1 MTSVSR
7 PHRAFQVA
15 LRECRLVTE
24 RILLTLDLPQ
34 GCIPAI
40 RESII
45 LSHAMGRGGF
55 QHLHDI
61 RQTLAQVGY
70 DAMQMNDAAN
80 GSLDIDG
87 GGIHA
92 WLIAQTVADLAV
104 DIARRQGSGTV
115 RLLNIGAPD
124 ELAVVEGLASR
135 HGARATVE
143 IHRQVGGL
151 ATVVTA
157 TNVSRPRDI
166 DHWDPYLAN
175 GIRHHFPVDEQLWQ
189 ALYHL
194 SNAALAPDSVVS
206 RRHAGP
212 VILLDDGT
220 IVGRLPA
227 DDDFDPQML
236 KKAEINKINE
246 GAVDGN

>member
-24 RILLTLDLPQ
+24 RILLTLGLPQ

-45 LSHAMGRGGF
+45 LSHAMGLGGF
-55 QHLHDI
+55 KHLHDA
-61 RQTLAQVGY
+61 RPTLAQVGY
-70 DAMQMNDAAN
+70 GAMQMKEAAH
-80 GSLDIDG
+80 GALEIDG
-87 GGIHA
+87 GRIHA

-104 DIARRQGSGTV
+104 DIARRQGSGIV
-115 RLLNIGAPD
+115 RLVNVSVPE
-124 ELAVVEGLASR
+124 ELGVIEGLATR

-143 IHRQVGGL
+143 TRQQNSDAV
-151 ATVVTA
+151 TVVTA
-157 TNVSRPRDI
+157 TNTSRPRDL

-175 GIRHHFPVDEQLWQ
+175 GIRHHFPVDEQLWH

-220 IVGRLPA
+220 IVGRLPS

-246 GAVDGN
+246 GAIDGN

>member
-1 MTSVSR
+1 MTTVSH

-24 RILLTLDLPQ
+24 RILLTLGLPQ

-45 LSHAMGRGGF
+45 LSHAMGLGGF

-70 DAMQMNDAAN
+70 GAMQMKEAAN
-80 GSLDIDG
+80 GGLDIDG

-115 RLLNIGAPD
+115 RLFNISVPE

-135 HGARATVE
+135 HGARAAVE
-143 IHRQVGGL
+143 IHRQAGGL
-151 ATVVTA
+151 ATM
-157 TNVSRPRDI
+157 VSRPRDL
-166 DHWDPYLAN
+166 DHWDPYLAD